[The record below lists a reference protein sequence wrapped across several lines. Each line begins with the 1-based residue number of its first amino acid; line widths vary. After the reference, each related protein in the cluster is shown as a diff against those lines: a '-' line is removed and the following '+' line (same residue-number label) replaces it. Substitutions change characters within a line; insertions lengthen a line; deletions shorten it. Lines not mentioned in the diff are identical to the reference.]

1 MSYLKKILFSCLIV
15 SLAISCNQAG
25 KKMPNVAPAKSVN
38 ADSSA
43 LFSGKFYG
51 VTPCADCPGIETTLF
66 FNPDSVFIESLKYQ
80 ERNSSFSDTG
90 RWRISKNLVTVSFSN
105 GGNKR
110 FYLVKNDS
118 AITILDANKK
128 EINGALG
135 SFFNLKKKIKIP
147 LLNTSK
153 SMTT

>member
-1 MSYLKKILFSCLIV
+1 MSYLKKILFPGIIV
-15 SLAISCNQAG
+15 SLATSCNQAG
-25 KKMPNVAPAKSVN
+25 KKMPNVAPAKSGNV
-38 ADSSA
+38 DSSA

-66 FNPDSVFIESLKYQ
+66 FNPDSVFIETLKYQ

-90 RWRISKNLVTVSFSN
+90 RWRISNNLVTVSFSN

-118 AITILDANKK
+118 SIAMLDANKK
-128 EINGALG
+128 EIEGALA
-135 SFFNLKKKIKIP
+135 SFFILQRKKEE
-147 LLNTSK
+147 
-153 SMTT
+153 

>member
-1 MSYLKKILFSCLIV
+1 MSYLKKILFPCIIV
-15 SLAISCNQAG
+15 SVATSCNQAG
-25 KKMPNVAPAKSVN
+25 KKMPNVATAKSGN
-38 ADSSA
+38 FDSSA

-90 RWRISKNLVTVSFSN
+90 RWSISNNLVTVSFSN
-105 GGNKR
+105 GGSER

-118 AITILDANKK
+118 SIAMLDANKK

-135 SFFNLKKKIKIP
+135 SFILKRKKEE
-147 LLNTSK
+147 
-153 SMTT
+153 